1 MQNNEQ
7 ELVQYAKELG
17 KKLGF
22 LITSLNVSDETREA
36 FFDILD
42 DFTLE
47 QMERLTEVLEVKF
60 LAEQTD
66 FIEADLIKELVKIKE
81 ETLQKLADLDQ
92 ETLKRLSI

>member
-22 LITSLNVSDETREA
+22 LIASLNVSDETREA

-42 DFTLE
+42 DFSLE
-47 QMERLTEVLEVKF
+47 QMERLVDVLETKF
-60 LAEQTD
+60 LGEKTD
-66 FIEADLIKELVKIKE
+66 FIEDKLIAELKVIRD
-81 ETLQKLADLDQ
+81 ETLDKLTKLNQ
-92 ETLKRLSI
+92 ETTKRLLV

>member
-22 LITSLNVSDETREA
+22 LIASLNVSDETREA

-47 QMERLTEVLEVKF
+47 QMERLVDVLETKF
-60 LAEQTD
+60 LGEKTD
-66 FIEADLIKELVKIKE
+66 FIEDKLIAELKVIGD
-81 ETLQKLADLDQ
+81 ETLDKLTKLNQ
-92 ETLKRLSI
+92 ETAKRLLV